1 MTLVRGGGEKFKMD
15 SILDSVKKLLGIQA
29 DYTVFD
35 ADLIIHI
42 NSVFVILQ
50 QLGVGPS
57 TGYYIEDASDIWDS
71 FITDVDMHLVKSYM
85 YLKVRLM
92 FDPPTSTAL
101 IESMERIVSELE
113 WRLYVVGSEG
123 GE

>member
-1 MTLVRGGGEKFKMD
+1 MD

-85 YLKVRLM
+85 HLKVRLM

-101 IESMERIVSELE
+101 IDSMERIIAELE

-123 GE
+123 GDKGE